1 MFEQPSVEIPTAIL
15 AGLLSFL
22 SPCVLP
28 LIPGYL
34 SFISGMSIE
43 ELTNRE
49 KVGAR
54 YGKLVLN
61 TLFFV
66 LGFSFVFILLGAGA
80 SEIGHWLKTHLTLF
94 NRIAGVVVFLFGL
107 HVAGVFRI
115 NALNYEKRFHLDQK
129 KKKKGVLGA
138 FFIGI
143 AFAFGWTPCI
153 GPILGSILTLAAQ
166 QGGGSY
172 QGVMLLAFYS
182 AGLGIPFILT
192 AVLFTYLIGTFGF
205 IKRHFRAVEIVSG
218 GLLMVVGVLIFFD
231 LLQRIST
238 WLLDLFPSLQNIG

>member
-1 MFEQPSVEIPTAIL
+1 MFEQPTVEVPTAFL
-15 AGLLSFL
+15 AGILSFL

-34 SFISGMSIE
+34 SFISGVTIE
-43 ELTNRE
+43 ELGDASRRGAQTRRLILNTVFFVFGFSIVFVLLG
-49 KVGAR
+49 VGAS
-54 YGKLVLN
+54 G
-61 TLFFV
+61 
-66 LGFSFVFILLGAGA
+66 
-80 SEIGHWLKTHLTLF
+80 IGHWLQTHLQLF

-115 NALNYEKRFHLDQK
+115 SALNYEKRFHLQSGG
-129 KKKKGVLGA
+129 KKKGIWGA
-138 FFIGI
+138 LFIGF

-166 QGGGSY
+166 QAGVA
-172 QGVMLLAFYS
+172 QGVWLLTVYS

-192 AVLFTYLIGTFGF
+192 AILFNYLIGAFGF

-218 GLLMVVGVLIFFD
+218 ALLMIVGVLIFFN

-238 WLLDLFPSLQNIG
+238 FILNLFPALQNVG